1 MAVTK
6 QSEVQGSEQGA
17 IGAKNTAVHQML
29 LAAGAYNDKGDFT
42 SLGELLGNPGVG
54 HEPLAQCLFSIAM
67 CLLSLWT

>member
-1 MAVTK
+1 VAVTK

-42 SLGELLGNPGVG
+42 SLGKLL
-54 HEPLAQCLFSIAM
+54 
-67 CLLSLWT
+67 